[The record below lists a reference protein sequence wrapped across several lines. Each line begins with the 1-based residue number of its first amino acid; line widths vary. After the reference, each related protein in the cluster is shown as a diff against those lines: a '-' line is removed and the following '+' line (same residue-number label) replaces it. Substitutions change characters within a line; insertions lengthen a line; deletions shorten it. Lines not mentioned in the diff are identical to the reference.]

1 MSLYDDVDTTQK
13 LENWSSGINKLLPQP
28 NLAKI
33 QQQQKKPT
41 VKIEKVY
48 KVC

>member
-28 NLAKI
+28 KLTKI
-33 QQQQKKPT
+33 QQQPRKSN
-41 VKIEKVY
+41 VRNNF
-48 KVC
+48 